1 MKIKVLTVDKQD
13 SRLGIHVDDV
23 YTVTGL
29 DPEGDF
35 YIDELPEDYASDYHV
50 SNSRVLFRTQVE
62 VVNMELKDVYVGQL
76 VRVVDTVP
84 VKGFN
89 YGTFS
94 VYGEREGTVID
105 VDYTGC
111 ELQVCIELD
120 GIATWGLVQ
129 DIEPV
134 TEVIK
139 VNCRKPNVLQRIWN
153 YLRGIK

>member
-1 MKIKVLTVDKQD
+1 
-13 SRLGIHVDDV
+13 
-23 YTVTGL
+23 
-29 DPEGDF
+29 
-35 YIDELPEDYASDYHV
+35 
-50 SNSRVLFRTQVE
+50 
-62 VVNMELKDVYVGQL
+62 MELKDVYVGQL

-84 VKGFN
+84 AKGFN
-89 YGTFS
+89 RDTFS
-94 VYGEREGTVID
+94 VAGEREGTVID

-111 ELQVCIELD
+111 ELQVHIELD
-120 GIATWGLVQ
+120 GIATWGRVQ

>member
-1 MKIKVLTVDKQD
+1 
-13 SRLGIHVDDV
+13 
-23 YTVTGL
+23 
-29 DPEGDF
+29 
-35 YIDELPEDYASDYHV
+35 
-50 SNSRVLFRTQVE
+50 
-62 VVNMELKDVYVGQL
+62 MELKDVYVGQL

-84 VKGFN
+84 ADGFN

-94 VYGEREGTVID
+94 VYGERVGTVLE
-105 VDYTGC
+105 VDHTDW

-120 GIATWGLVQ
+120 GRGTWGNVS

-139 VNCRKPNVLQRIWN
+139 VNCHKPNVLQRIWN